1 MELYLDKVFSEEDGL
16 EIQEGK
22 TAIIN
27 GSKEKILELCE
38 FFEKVKKHMQQSTYC
53 HMQFRDY
60 NQNWNK
66 KEYIDIE
73 VNVPNQDQ

>member
-27 GSKEKILELCE
+27 GSR
-38 FFEKVKKHMQQSTYC
+38 KKYWSC
-53 HMQFRDY
+53 VSFL
-60 NQNWNK
+60 K
-66 KEYIDIE
+66 K
-73 VNVPNQDQ
+73 